1 MDYLF
6 QLFGSQSNKQ
16 DVCEESGIGDHELD
30 LGKNYAE
37 SSTSSLANNLT
48 RKSKRQKTST
58 FTNAFHNRPSQY
70 VPSVNDNED
79 FPIYQLHDTAMLRSK
94 GKRNNNMHNQ
104 SNVYGSPS
112 KTQNETNY
120 AKEFAPHSST
130 VYRRPHAPGLSG
142 SFRQQEIGGHLPSYY
157 QAEQREQPQSG

>member
-16 DVCEESGIGDHELD
+16 DVCEESDIGDHELD
-30 LGKNYAE
+30 VGKNYAE

-48 RKSKRQKTST
+48 RKLKRQKTSE

-79 FPIYQLHDTAMLRSK
+79 FSIYRH
-94 GKRNNNMHNQ
+94 
-104 SNVYGSPS
+104 GSPYTS
-112 KTQNETNY
+112 LTAVPKRDTDTPNSCQW
-120 AKEFAPHSST
+120 H
-130 VYRRPHAPGLSG
+130 
-142 SFRQQEIGGHLPSYY
+142 GG
-157 QAEQREQPQSG
+157 A